1 MAVYSAT
8 VDISW
13 GRMTSSISS
22 AFSPLAH
29 VFFFLYSLLL
39 RLQMFQIKK
48 ICCIGAGY
56 VGGPTCSVIAEMC
69 PEITVTV
76 VDVNESR
83 IKAWNSDTL
92 PIYEVLHLCNYSKE
106 PSVMQ

>member
-1 MAVYSAT
+1 
-8 VDISW
+8 
-13 GRMTSSISS
+13 
-22 AFSPLAH
+22 
-29 VFFFLYSLLL
+29 
-39 RLQMFQIKK
+39 MFQIKK

-56 VGGPTCSVIAEMC
+56 VGGPTCSVIASMC

-92 PIYEVLHLCNYSKE
+92 PIYEVTILKIQVKGALDLFSQLEKLNKE
-106 PSVMQ
+106 IFYL